1 MKHLLALSTKHANE
15 RSQFGKPIRDF
26 GLIKQKIGHMVI
38 DCYASE
44 ATVHMVAALAD
55 QGYEDYAVEAAISK
69 VFASEALWR
78 SADEALQTAGGNG
91 YMTEYPYEQIMRDAR
106 INRIFEG
113 TNDILRL
120 FIALTAMGGVGSHL
134 QELSKSLQGVFDDPI
149 KGFGLLSEY
158 ALRRAS
164 LATGIRKSVFT
175 KVESRLKSH
184 AAIFEDATKDLAV
197 AVDRVLRKH
206 GRNIIGKQL
215 ASKRLADGMI
225 DMFVFACTLSR
236 VNSALQ
242 AASEEKVA
250 HEVQILDVLA
260 DQVRRR
266 TRQNFELVDRNE
278 DESLKAVAD
287 HAFELERFAWDTI

>member
-1 MKHLLALSTKHANE
+1 
-15 RSQFGKPIRDF
+15 
-26 GLIKQKIGHMVI
+26 MVV

-55 QGYEDYAVEAAISK
+55 QGYEEYAVEAAISK

-91 YMTEYPYEQIMRDAR
+91 YMTEYPYERIVRDSR

-113 TNDILRL
+113 TNEILRL
-120 FIALTAMGGVGSHL
+120 FIALTAMDGVGSHL
-134 QELSKSLQGVFDDPI
+134 QELSKSLQGVFEDPI
-149 KGFGLLSEY
+149 KGFGVLSEY

-164 LATGIRKSVFT
+164 LATGIRKSMFT
-175 KVESRLKSH
+175 KVDPRLKTH
-184 AAIFEDATKDLAV
+184 AAVFEDATKDLAI

-215 ASKRLADGMI
+215 ASKRLADAMI
-225 DMFVFACTLSR
+225 DMFVLACTLSR
-236 VNSALQ
+236 VNSSLVALG
-242 AASEEKVA
+242 EEKA
-250 HEVQILDVLA
+250 QQEIQILDVLS

-266 TRQNFELVDRNE
+266 VRQNFDLVDRNE
-278 DESLKAVAD
+278 DESLKALAE
-287 HAFELERFAWDTI
+287 HAFNLERFAWDTI